1 MTDRDDQPTIR
12 EMDPRL
18 RESANSDLGA
28 KFALITRRC
37 ADSGVKVEEKALLD
51 GLKCLIVSIPN
62 GRNTRTVTLSSP
74 RDADRLLD
82 TQFEHYVALGDYQ
95 AICSYADGMIETAIR
110 PLDVRGGMPTG
121 FLWRRLFDYDPYSSR
136 PGREELK
143 PIELVSPGTA
153 SDAKITIGSM
163 SRELQVLGDRRVPRQ
178 TAPSLRIS
186 GLRVTQHDAAVEV
199 LEKLSNTVLF
209 ELDLKMNI
217 ALGLVRD
224 RGRLART
231 RRPTPDG
238 QARELNFPS
247 CEYPQQPM
255 SLYWYARSATG
266 MPLLQYL
273 AYYQSLEFFFPIYSQ
288 TEAHRRVRNILKDPS
303 FSPHRDTDINRLL
316 SAIGPAYGRGF
327 GGELSQLRAT
337 LQECIDPDE
346 LRRFLSEVPER
357 ADFCAKSKV
366 VTEKRLP
373 LANPAADLR
382 NDVAD
387 RIYELRC
394 KIVHTKAADSDMGVD
409 LLLPFSREAESLDHD
424 IDLIQFIARRVLIAS
439 SGPLHV

>member
-1 MTDRDDQPTIR
+1 MTERDDQPTIPG
-12 EMDPRL
+12 MDAL
-18 RESANSDLGA
+18 LDESSNNDLGA
-28 KFALITRRC
+28 KFSLITRRC
-37 ADSGVKVEEKALLD
+37 IDSGIKVEEKALQD
-51 GLKCLIVSIPN
+51 GSKILIVSIPN
-62 GRNTRTVTLSSP
+62 GRTARAVRLISS

-95 AICSYADGMIETAIR
+95 AICSYADGVIEAAIR
-110 PLDVRGGMPTG
+110 PLDVRGIPTG
-121 FLWRRLFDYDPYSSR
+121 FVWRRLFDYDPYSSGA
-136 PGREELK
+136 GRDEFK
-143 PIELVSPGTA
+143 PIEMAPPDTA
-153 SDAKITIGSM
+153 SEVKIIIGPM
-163 SRELQVLGDRRVPRQ
+163 SRELQILGDRRMPRR
-178 TAPSLRIS
+178 ASPSLRIT
-186 GLRVTQHDAAVEV
+186 GIRVTQHDAAVEV
-199 LEKLSNTVLF
+199 LERLSNTVLF

-224 RGRLART
+224 RARLVRT
-231 RRPTPDG
+231 RRPTSDVDS
-238 QARELNFPS
+238 RELNFPS

-288 TEAHRRVRNILKDPS
+288 TESHRRVRNILKDPT
-303 FSPHRDTDINRLL
+303 FSPHRDTDVNRLL
-316 SAIGPAYGRGF
+316 SAIGPGFGRGF

-346 LRRFLSEVPER
+346 LRDFLSDAPER
-357 ADFCAKSKV
+357 VEFFSKSKV

-373 LANPAADLR
+373 IANPAADLR

-394 KIVHTKAADSDMGVD
+394 KIVHTKAADSDSGVD
-409 LLLPFSREAESLDHD
+409 LLLPFSREAEALDHD
-424 IDLIQFIARRVLIAS
+424 IDLIQFVARRVLIAS